1 MVWNLQVAKGN
12 VAVMALVQPQQPKP
26 FQSRYCPKLNWKRN
40 TANIPQCLTSKTHRA
55 VEHLWE
61 GSCSGLCS
69 SALQLSQQKKVEA
82 LQQVPC
88 AAAGWMMN
96 CS

>member
-1 MVWNLQVAKGN
+1 M
-12 VAVMALVQPQQPKP
+12 
-26 FQSRYCPKLNWKRN
+26 
-40 TANIPQCLTSKTHRA
+40 PQCLTSKTHRA

-61 GSCSGLCS
+61 GSCSGLSS

-82 LQQVPC
+82 QQQVPC
-88 AAAGWMMN
+88 AAAGWMMK